1 MKKMPSVSLVLALSF
16 FVAIPVFAIDET
28 ASVTATTTSSQD
40 AANPTTTAETTS
52 DTTTTATDTTAGA
65 SDATMADDE
74 KTEIEAV
81 SIKITEVEDLDDVE
95 VDKIEKIPS
104 NFGLW
109 WRSVR
114 ETLSLTLTWGD
125 LDKAEKALKF
135 AEERMRIAKLIA
147 EQAPDDT
154 KAQIK
159 AEKMIAKAQR
169 FMDKVEAK
177 KDKWSKDKD
186 TEEVN
191 VLVKNIA
198 THQSNADVIMDKL
211 ETKLPAES
219 ADIFSNLREEKSEAS
234 KRLLNAIANENIS
247 AETKEHLEE
256 VKDRIEDHAEEVA
269 EYNAERKALQE
280 KLQSGDETAKED
292 LAELKEERQTQ
303 IQVRNDSVEEIKTDL
318 EQQAA
323 KGNAA
328 AQKKLDIINKI
339 QGGQKTERTDDVSV
353 DGATEASEAADKANG
368 NKK

>member
-1 MKKMPSVSLVLALSF
+1 MSSVSLVIALSF
-16 FVAIPVFAIDET
+16 FVAIPVFATDEVT
-28 ASVTATTTSSQD
+28 SVTTTPTSSQD
-40 AANPTTTAETTS
+40 AVNSTTAAETTS
-52 DTTTTATDTTAGA
+52 DASTVDTT
-65 SDATMADDE
+65 SIADDE
-74 KTEIEAV
+74 KTEVESV
-81 SIKITEVEDLDDVE
+81 SIKITEVEDLDGVE

-114 ETLSLTLTWGD
+114 ETLSLALTWND

-169 FMDKVEAK
+169 FLDKVEAK

-186 TEEVN
+186 AEEVDT
-191 VLVKNIA
+191 LVKNIA
-198 THQSNADVIMDKL
+198 THQSNSDVIMDKL
-211 ETKLPAES
+211 ETELPAES
-219 ADIFSNLREEKSEAS
+219 ADILSGLREERSEAS

-269 EYNAERKALQE
+269 EYNAQRKALQE
-280 KLQSGDETAKED
+280 KVQSGDATARED

-303 IQVRNDSVEEIKTDL
+303 IQVRNDSVEEIKTEL
-318 EQQAA
+318 QQQAA
-323 KGNAA
+323 TGSAA
-328 AQKKLDIINKI
+328 AQKKLDIINRI
-339 QGGQKTERTDDVSV
+339 QSEQKNGQTEDVSV
-353 DGATEASEAADKANG
+353 NSATETSEIADKAIKASEERVAG
-368 NKK
+368 NKR